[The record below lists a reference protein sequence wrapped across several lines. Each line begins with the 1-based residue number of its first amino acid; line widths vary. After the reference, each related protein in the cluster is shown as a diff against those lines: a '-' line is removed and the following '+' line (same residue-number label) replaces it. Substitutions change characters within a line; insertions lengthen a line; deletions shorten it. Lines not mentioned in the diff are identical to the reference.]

1 MSKQKVTF
9 WIEEGEV
16 ELLKEKFNTD
26 NQSEAIRRVILQ
38 SLVMEDL
45 EKVKTLFP
53 YVGKKPPRIGRE
65 VVNAFEQSGC
75 DIFFE
80 LFCGSLAMFWDV
92 KVVVND
98 IDGNFTN
105 LYMVIRDRPSDFVN
119 VVMKLP
125 YFKVVFKQELMSA
138 DSMSDLRRWMIH
150 YVDVKMVGR
159 RIVRVTAL
167 Q

>member
-53 YVGKKPPRIGRE
+53 YIGKKPPRIGRE
-65 VVNAFEQSGC
+65 VVEAFKQSGC

>member
-45 EKVKTLFP
+45 EKDKTLFP
-53 YVGKKPPRIGRE
+53 YIGKKPPRIGRK
-65 VVNAFEQSGC
+65 VVEAFKQSGC

>member
-53 YVGKKPPRIGRE
+53 YIGKKPPRIGRK
-65 VVNAFEQSGC
+65 VVEAFKQSGC

>member
-1 MSKQKVTF
+1 
-9 WIEEGEV
+9 
-16 ELLKEKFNTD
+16 
-26 NQSEAIRRVILQ
+26 
-38 SLVMEDL
+38 
-45 EKVKTLFP
+45 
-53 YVGKKPPRIGRE
+53 
-65 VVNAFEQSGC
+65 
-75 DIFFE
+75 
-80 LFCGSLAMFWDV
+80 MFWDV